1 MLIFLEVLNDP
12 LDTRGNTEEGEKDT
26 TLSKSRATP
35 EDRHKKDRQLSR
47 ELATDRRTSAP
58 NRVQP
63 TVLSGHM

>member
-35 EDRHKKDRQLSR
+35 EDKHKKEKENTNSKTKVSKV
-47 ELATDRRTSAP
+47 LAFTQQMF
-58 NRVQP
+58 NKNC
-63 TVLSGHM
+63 